1 MESML
6 MIAAMI
12 AIMYFFMI
20 RPENKRKKQAQ
31 EMRDNLKKG
40 DIITSIGGIVGKIV
54 YVTPKNTVIIET
66 SEDRVRL
73 EIAKWAVSSLGVQDT
88 EQAEAVKTDSGDKKE
103 SAVSLDKKPEAQSQL
118 NGAPGHVPPNAP
130 ERRPQ
135 TCGHMALV
143 PNAPTCSG
151 MPVKERKKP

>member
-88 EQAEAVKTDSGDKKE
+88 EQAEAVKTESADKDKKE
-103 SAVSLDKKPEAQSQL
+103 AAVSLDKQSETQL
-118 NGAPGHVPPNAP
+118 NGAPV
-130 ERRPQ
+130 EEE
-135 TCGHMALV
+135 TK
-143 PNAPTCSG
+143 S
-151 MPVKERKKP
+151 

>member
-40 DIITSIGGIVGKIV
+40 DVITSIGGIVGKIV
-54 YVTPKNTVIIET
+54 YVTPNNTVIIET

-73 EIAKWAVSSLGVQDT
+73 ELAKWAVSSLGVQST
-88 EQAEAVKTDSGDKKE
+88 EQAEPAKAEPAEKE
-103 SAVSLDKKPEAQSQL
+103 KDASVSLDKKPETQL
-118 NGAPGHVPPNAP
+118 NGAPVP
-130 ERRPQ
+130 EEE
-135 TCGHMALV
+135 
-143 PNAPTCSG
+143 S
-151 MPVKERKKP
+151 KS

>member
-31 EMRDNLKKG
+31 EMRDSLKKG
-40 DIITSIGGIVGKIV
+40 DIITTIGGIVGKIV

-88 EQAEAVKTDSGDKKE
+88 EQAEPAKAETKE
-103 SAVSLDKKPEAQSQL
+103 KETAVSLDKKPETQL
-118 NGAPGHVPPNAP
+118 NGVPA
-130 ERRPQ
+130 EEE
-135 TCGHMALV
+135 A
-143 PNAPTCSG
+143 
-151 MPVKERKKP
+151 K

>member
-88 EQAEAVKTDSGDKKE
+88 EQAEASRADSGEKKE
-103 SAVSLDKKPEAQSQL
+103 AAVSLDKKPEAQSQL
-118 NGAPGHVPPNAP
+118 NGAPV
-130 ERRPQ
+130 EEE
-135 TCGHMALV
+135 TK
-143 PNAPTCSG
+143 S
-151 MPVKERKKP
+151 

>member
-31 EMRDNLKKG
+31 EMRDSLKKG

-88 EQAEAVKTDSGDKKE
+88 EQAEASRASGEKKDA
-103 SAVSLDKKPEAQSQL
+103 AVSLDKKPEAQSQL
-118 NGAPGHVPPNAP
+118 NGAPV
-130 ERRPQ
+130 EEE
-135 TCGHMALV
+135 TK
-143 PNAPTCSG
+143 S
-151 MPVKERKKP
+151 

>member
-88 EQAEAVKTDSGDKKE
+88 EQAEAVKTESADKKE
-103 SAVSLDKKPEAQSQL
+103 AAVSLDKPSETQL
-118 NGAPGHVPPNAP
+118 NGG
-130 ERRPQ
+130 
-135 TCGHMALV
+135 
-143 PNAPTCSG
+143 
-151 MPVKERKKP
+151 PVEEETKS

>member
-40 DIITSIGGIVGKIV
+40 DVITTIGGIIGKIV
-54 YVTPKNTVIIET
+54 YVTQKNTVIIET

-73 EIAKWAVSSLGVQDT
+73 EVAKWAVSSLGVQDT
-88 EQAEAVKTDSGDKKE
+88 EQAEAVKPESGEKTEPVALEKKSE
-103 SAVSLDKKPEAQSQL
+103 TQL
-118 NGAPGHVPPNAP
+118 NGAPVS
-130 ERRPQ
+130 EDE
-135 TCGHMALV
+135 T
-143 PNAPTCSG
+143 
-151 MPVKERKKP
+151 K

>member
-31 EMRDNLKKG
+31 EMRDSLKKG
-40 DIITSIGGIVGKIV
+40 DVITTIGGIVGKIV
-54 YVTPKNTVIIET
+54 YVTPNNTVIMET

-73 EIAKWAVSSLGVQDT
+73 EIAKWAVSSLGVQST
-88 EQAEAVKTDSGDKKE
+88 EQAEPVAAE
-103 SAVSLDKKPEAQSQL
+103 SADKEKAAPVQLDKKAGTQL
-118 NGAPGHVPPNAP
+118 NG
-130 ERRPQ
+130 
-135 TCGHMALV
+135 T
-143 PNAPTCSG
+143 
-151 MPVKERKKP
+151 PVSEEESKS

>member
-31 EMRDNLKKG
+31 EMRDSLKKG
-40 DIITSIGGIVGKIV
+40 DVITSIGGIVGKIV
-54 YVTPKNTVIIET
+54 YVTPKNTVIVET

-73 EIAKWAVSSLGVQDT
+73 EIAKWAVSSLGVQSS
-88 EQAEAVKTDSGDKKE
+88 EQAEAVTTEPADKDKDKDKDTP
-103 SAVSLDKKPEAQSQL
+103 VSLDKP
-118 NGAPGHVPPNAP
+118 APAS
-130 ERRPQ
+130 EEE
-135 TCGHMALV
+135 
-143 PNAPTCSG
+143 S
-151 MPVKERKKP
+151 KS

>member
-88 EQAEAVKTDSGDKKE
+88 EQAEASRADSGEKKE
-103 SAVSLDKKPEAQSQL
+103 AAVSLDKKPETQSQL
-118 NGAPGHVPPNAP
+118 NGAPV
-130 ERRPQ
+130 EEE
-135 TCGHMALV
+135 TK
-143 PNAPTCSG
+143 S
-151 MPVKERKKP
+151 

>member
-31 EMRDNLKKG
+31 EMRDSLKKG
-40 DIITSIGGIVGKIV
+40 DVITSIGGIVGKIV
-54 YVTPKNTVIIET
+54 YVTPNNTVIVET

-73 EIAKWAVSSLGVQDT
+73 EIAKWAVSSLGVQST
-88 EQAEAVKTDSGDKKE
+88 EQAEPVKTE
-103 SAVSLDKKPEAQSQL
+103 SADKEKDAPVQLDKKSETQL
-118 NGAPGHVPPNAP
+118 NGAPVS
-130 ERRPQ
+130 EEE
-135 TCGHMALV
+135 
-143 PNAPTCSG
+143 S
-151 MPVKERKKP
+151 KS

>member
-103 SAVSLDKKPEAQSQL
+103 AAVSLDKPSETQL
-118 NGAPGHVPPNAP
+118 NGAPV
-130 ERRPQ
+130 EEE
-135 TCGHMALV
+135 TK
-143 PNAPTCSG
+143 S
-151 MPVKERKKP
+151 

>member
-31 EMRDNLKKG
+31 EMRDSLKKG
-40 DIITSIGGIVGKIV
+40 DVITSIGGIVGKIV
-54 YVTPKNTVIIET
+54 YVTPNNTVIIET

-73 EIAKWAVSSLGVQDT
+73 EIAKWAVSSLGVQST
-88 EQAEAVKTDSGDKKE
+88 EQAEAVSANTDGKSADKD
-103 SAVSLDKKPEAQSQL
+103 AVSLDKS
-118 NGAPGHVPPNAP
+118 AP
-130 ERRPQ
+130 EEE
-135 TCGHMALV
+135 A
-143 PNAPTCSG
+143 
-151 MPVKERKKP
+151 KES

>member
-31 EMRDNLKKG
+31 EMRDSLKKG
-40 DIITSIGGIVGKIV
+40 DVITTIGGIVGKIV
-54 YVTPKNTVIIET
+54 YVTPKNTVIVET

-88 EQAEAVKTDSGDKKE
+88 EQAEAVKTEADEKKE
-103 SAVSLDKKPEAQSQL
+103 AAVSLDKKPETTQL
-118 NGAPGHVPPNAP
+118 NG
-130 ERRPQ
+130 
-135 TCGHMALV
+135 
-143 PNAPTCSG
+143 S
-151 MPVKERKKP
+151 PVSDEEAK

>member
-31 EMRDNLKKG
+31 EMRDSLKKG
-40 DIITSIGGIVGKIV
+40 DVITTIGGIVGKIV
-54 YVTPKNTVIIET
+54 YVTPNNTVIMET

-73 EIAKWAVSSLGVQDT
+73 EIAKWAVSSLGVQGT
-88 EQAEAVKTDSGDKKE
+88 EQAEPVTTE
-103 SAVSLDKKPEAQSQL
+103 SADKEKVALDKKPETRL
-118 NGAPGHVPPNAP
+118 NG
-130 ERRPQ
+130 
-135 TCGHMALV
+135 T
-143 PNAPTCSG
+143 
-151 MPVKERKKP
+151 PVSEEESKS

>member
-31 EMRDNLKKG
+31 EMRDSLKKG
-40 DIITSIGGIVGKIV
+40 DVITSIGGIVGKIV
-54 YVTPKNTVIIET
+54 YVTPKNTVIVET

-73 EIAKWAVSSLGVQDT
+73 EIAKWAVSSLGVQSS
-88 EQAEAVKTDSGDKKE
+88 EQAEPVTTEPAEKDKDKDTP
-103 SAVSLDKKPEAQSQL
+103 VSLDKP
-118 NGAPGHVPPNAP
+118 APAS
-130 ERRPQ
+130 EEE
-135 TCGHMALV
+135 
-143 PNAPTCSG
+143 S
-151 MPVKERKKP
+151 KS

>member
-31 EMRDNLKKG
+31 EMRDSLKKG
-40 DIITSIGGIVGKIV
+40 DVITSIGGIVGKIV
-54 YVTPKNTVIIET
+54 YVTPNNTVIMET

-73 EIAKWAVSSLGVQDT
+73 EIAKWAVSSLGVQGT
-88 EQAEAVKTDSGDKKE
+88 EQAEPVTTDAADKEQVKLE
-103 SAVSLDKKPEAQSQL
+103 KKPETRL
-118 NGAPGHVPPNAP
+118 NGVPVS
-130 ERRPQ
+130 EEE
-135 TCGHMALV
+135 
-143 PNAPTCSG
+143 S
-151 MPVKERKKP
+151 KS

>member
-31 EMRDNLKKG
+31 EMRDSLKKG
-40 DIITSIGGIVGKIV
+40 DVITSIGGIVGKIV
-54 YVTPKNTVIIET
+54 YVTPNNTVIVET

-73 EIAKWAVSSLGVQDT
+73 EIAKWAVSSLGVQST
-88 EQAEAVKTDSGDKKE
+88 EQAEPVKTE
-103 SAVSLDKKPEAQSQL
+103 SADKDKDAPVQLDKKSETQL
-118 NGAPGHVPPNAP
+118 NGAPV
-130 ERRPQ
+130 
-135 TCGHMALV
+135 
-143 PNAPTCSG
+143 S
-151 MPVKERKKP
+151 KEESKS

>member
-88 EQAEAVKTDSGDKKE
+88 EQAEASRADGGEKKE
-103 SAVSLDKKPEAQSQL
+103 AAVSLDKKPETQL
-118 NGAPGHVPPNAP
+118 NG
-130 ERRPQ
+130 
-135 TCGHMALV
+135 
-143 PNAPTCSG
+143 S
-151 MPVKERKKP
+151 PVEEETKS

>member
-88 EQAEAVKTDSGDKKE
+88 EQAEASRADSGEKDKKE
-103 SAVSLDKKPEAQSQL
+103 AVVSLDKPSETQL
-118 NGAPGHVPPNAP
+118 NGAPV
-130 ERRPQ
+130 EEE
-135 TCGHMALV
+135 TK
-143 PNAPTCSG
+143 S
-151 MPVKERKKP
+151 

>member
-31 EMRDNLKKG
+31 EMRDSLKKG
-40 DIITSIGGIVGKIV
+40 DVITTIGGIVGKIV
-54 YVTPKNTVIIET
+54 YVTPNNTVIVET

-73 EIAKWAVSSLGVQDT
+73 EIAKWAVSSLGVQGT
-88 EQAEAVKTDSGDKKE
+88 EQAEPVTTE
-103 SAVSLDKKPEAQSQL
+103 SADKEKVTLDKKAETRL
-118 NGAPGHVPPNAP
+118 NGAPVS
-130 ERRPQ
+130 EEE
-135 TCGHMALV
+135 
-143 PNAPTCSG
+143 S
-151 MPVKERKKP
+151 KS

>member
-31 EMRDNLKKG
+31 EMRDSLKKG
-40 DIITSIGGIVGKIV
+40 DVITSIGGIVGKIV
-54 YVTPKNTVIIET
+54 YVTPNNTVIVET

-73 EIAKWAVSSLGVQDT
+73 EIAKWAVSSLGVQST
-88 EQAEAVKTDSGDKKE
+88 EQAEPVTPEPADKDKDTP
-103 SAVSLDKKPEAQSQL
+103 VTLDKA
-118 NGAPGHVPPNAP
+118 APAS
-130 ERRPQ
+130 EEE
-135 TCGHMALV
+135 
-143 PNAPTCSG
+143 S
-151 MPVKERKKP
+151 KS